1 MRQPTVSTE
10 GTDAIILRI
19 TTTINT
25 IERLLESNW
34 EISLS
39 NNLYINLSLLKKDI
53 ERIKVREKELM
64 QEIIML
70 RVVQLIPRGIP

>member
-10 GTDAIILRI
+10 DTDAIILRI